1 MIKLL
6 YNNNIR
12 RADFVRDGGNIQT
25 DDTFETSV
33 IISLFTRRRALP
45 DDVLPEPFSHREG
58 WWADSYPDVDGDLI
72 GSRLWLLSRSK
83 TTQTVVNDAAVYAQ
97 EALQWYLD
105 DGIADSVDVEVERH
119 AEGVLAFKPM
129 ITRTSDP
136 STRWERFWTAHL
148 ALL

>member
-1 MIKLL
+1 MIKLF
-6 YNNNIR
+6 YDNNIR
-12 RADFVRDGGNIQT
+12 RADLVRNGGNIQT
-25 DDTFETSV
+25 DDTFETSAM
-33 IISLFTRRRALP
+33 ISLFTRRRALP
-45 DDVLPEPFSHREG
+45 DDVLPEPFSHKEG

-83 TTQTVVNDAAVYAQ
+83 TTQTVLNLAAVYSK

-105 DGIADSVDVEVERH
+105 DGIALDVDVEVERH

-129 ITRTSDP
+129 ITRVSDP
-136 STRWERFWTAHL
+136 SRRWERFWTAHL